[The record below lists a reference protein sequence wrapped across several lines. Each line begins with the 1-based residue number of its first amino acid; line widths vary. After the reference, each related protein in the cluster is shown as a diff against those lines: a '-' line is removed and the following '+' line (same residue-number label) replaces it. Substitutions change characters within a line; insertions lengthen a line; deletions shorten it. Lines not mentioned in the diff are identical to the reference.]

1 MCRNH
6 APYRNMIKNFIQAV
20 IFLLFSA
27 NVAAHALHITAQYDD
42 VAISGK
48 AYYSDQTPA
57 VDTYVEAVK
66 QGETDPVVYGKTDRE
81 GRFNLPFNQ
90 EGTFNV
96 IIEGMEG
103 HRAETQ
109 VTKMQAQAIS
119 SQEIQ
124 LLREEISQLRDKIY
138 WRDIFGGIGYILGI
152 FGMVALLK
160 TRKGQ

>member
-1 MCRNH
+1 M
-6 APYRNMIKNFIQAV
+6 YKIFLQAV

-27 NVAAHALHITAQYDD
+27 NVFAHALHITAQYDG

-57 VDTYVEAVK
+57 AETYVEAVK
-66 QGETDPVVYGKTDRE
+66 LGETDPAVYGKTDRE

-90 EGTFNV
+90 DGTFNV

-109 VTKMQAQAIS
+109 VTKMQVQAVS

-124 LLREEISQLRDKIY
+124 LLREEIAQLRDKIY

-152 FGMVALLK
+152 FGAVALLK
-160 TRKGQ
+160 TRKEK

>member
-1 MCRNH
+1 MKF
-6 APYRNMIKNFIQAV
+6 PKKIVQQAV
-20 IFLLFSA
+20 IFGLFFTNSA
-27 NVAAHALHITAQYDD
+27 MAHSLHLFADYDGN
-42 VAISGK
+42 AISGK

-81 GRFNLPFNQ
+81 GRFNLPFHQ

-109 VTKMQAQAIS
+109 VTKMQAQAVS

-152 FGMVALLK
+152 FGAIALLK

>member
-1 MCRNH
+1 MKF
-6 APYRNMIKNFIQAV
+6 PKKIVQQAV
-20 IFLLFSA
+20 ILGLFFTNSA
-27 NVAAHALHITAQYDD
+27 MAHSLHLFADYDGN
-42 VAISGK
+42 AISGK

-109 VTKMQAQAIS
+109 VTKIQAQAVS

-152 FGMVALLK
+152 FGAIALLK

>member
-1 MCRNH
+1 M
-6 APYRNMIKNFIQAV
+6 
-20 IFLLFSA
+20 
-27 NVAAHALHITAQYDD
+27 
-42 VAISGK
+42 
-48 AYYSDQTPA
+48 
-57 VDTYVEAVK
+57 
-66 QGETDPVVYGKTDRE
+66 
-81 GRFNLPFNQ
+81 PFNQ

-109 VTKMQAQAIS
+109 VTKIQAQAVS

-152 FGMVALLK
+152 FGTVALLK

>member
-1 MCRNH
+1 MYHNSIKS
-6 APYRNMIKNFIQAV
+6 MINKLLQAV

-27 NVAAHALHITAQYDD
+27 NTVAHALHITAQYDG

-109 VTKMQAQAIS
+109 VTKMQAQEVS

-152 FGMVALLK
+152 FGAITLLK